1 MLISIGI
8 SAFSR
13 HKMEKSMRIV
23 FMGSPD
29 FAIPALRAICNVN
42 FHDILAVYCQPAKPA
57 GRGNEL
63 RKCAVHTKAENMLLW

>member
-1 MLISIGI
+1 
-8 SAFSR
+8 
-13 HKMEKSMRIV
+13 MRIV